1 MYGHIYIYVEHVY
14 LIIVKESDTY
24 SIVKYKCILHSIY
37 ILCKIVVIKPD
48 TLSFALLT
56 NVFLIVECICCLPY
70 ESAFSVA
77 FRSGLENFT
86 FWFETFEYV
95 RIFPFFCNRKARK
108 ARRARRARRARKA
121 GRARRARRARGA
133 RCRSEELFSYMELSI
148 YSYANLYIYIYIYI
162 CLPVVTHKAVAEVS
176 KIVNL

>member
-1 MYGHIYIYVEHVY
+1 MSNRNRFPETCESFPQNQYLYVYALLFFKYRRICMVIYIYVEHVY

-24 SIVKYKCILHSIY
+24 SIVKYKCILHPIY

-121 GRARRARRARGA
+121 RKSR
-133 RCRSEELFSYMELSI
+133 
-148 YSYANLYIYIYIYI
+148 
-162 CLPVVTHKAVAEVS
+162 
-176 KIVNL
+176 